1 MAEFTTDELIDCIR
15 HNIALLNDSGFDN
28 RVLLSPRRHAV
39 PGGLPLE
46 MCKGED
52 EAGPSSLHY
61 ELQKQFKQQKYSL
74 TKNDSQQMYQ
84 QISLISQAKFSEGA
98 VDNSTCSLSFAEY
111 AKFEAMECTFS
122 SKKFNILF
130 PAVYFGEKGHVLT
143 IYILNTATIDDLIGL
158 ACHVYSR
165 KSLNPSCES
174 PSLYDL
180 YLAEEDLSDF
190 DTDLPPQDRRRRVA
204 DCGFPYLA
212 IVKRSLVRRRSSQQS
227 RKQTVRIYLVDGR
240 CYTMDEVEG
249 ISLRQVFE
257 YALSRKDEDEQS
269 NSTEANLQLYEFF
282 RDVEYQLEPIDYP
295 GVALELDQSVS
306 SAGTLD
312 FLLIRKN
319 SSRGDFDISLAARKP
334 SDLLPLLH
342 KQSKSMDFS
351 RILGVD
357 DLQNTSVKEDSKVFS
372 TSINELVLQNPL
384 QTFPLETSFS
394 NCQNSS
400 TDDLITNQLTALL
413 HGGSILNEYS
423 VNKINRFKP
432 KTCLK
437 LVIRE
442 NCLELIQ
449 RGKIRKA
456 DTDRKIKRI
465 PWKLVASVEVSPN
478 SEKRVNALRLVR
490 ITFLSCVSTTLMQHI
505 LESEKTEKLTQ
516 GNLIYEG
523 SCWKILIIEAAA
535 HEAWQIGLKLNEQ
548 LNLWPSQ
555 VHLLYNYSLASN
567 LKPKIAAE
575 KAFGVEKV
583 FPSSASSFTISA
595 KSDKGLKKKLSSILS
610 RKRL

>member
-84 QISLISQAKFSEGA
+84 QIRKNLLAQLNGIERSGRLNKTALPFHQRPTECTLKFEPKNPEELFDGQKPFSLTSRLISQAKFSEGA

-478 SEKRVNALRLVR
+478 SEKRVNGM
-490 ITFLSCVSTTLMQHI
+490 IFLYL
-505 LESEKTEKLTQ
+505 L
-516 GNLIYEG
+516 
-523 SCWKILIIEAAA
+523 
-535 HEAWQIGLKLNEQ
+535 LK
-548 LNLWPSQ
+548 
-555 VHLLYNYSLASN
+555 V
-567 LKPKIAAE
+567 
-575 KAFGVEKV
+575 
-583 FPSSASSFTISA
+583 
-595 KSDKGLKKKLSSILS
+595 
-610 RKRL
+610 

>member
-61 ELQKQFKQQKYSL
+61 ELQKQFKQQKYSS

-84 QISLISQAKFSEGA
+84 QIRKNLLTQLNGIERSGRLFNKTALPFNQRPTECTLKFEPKNPEELFDGQKPLSLTSRLISQAKFSEGA
-98 VDNSTCSLSFAEY
+98 VDNPTCSLSFAEF

-165 KSLNPSCES
+165 KSLNPPCES

-204 DCGFPYLA
+204 DCGFPNLA

-227 RKQTVRIYLVDGR
+227 RKLTVRIYLVDGR

-257 YALSRKDEDEQS
+257 YALSRKNEDEQS
-269 NSTEANLQLYEFF
+269 NSTEANHQLHEFF

-319 SSRGDFDISLAARKP
+319 SSRGDFDISLATRKP

-351 RILGVD
+351 RMLGVD
-357 DLQNTSVKEDSKVFS
+357 DMQNTSVKEDSKIFS

-394 NCQNSS
+394 TCQNSS
-400 TDDLITNQLTALL
+400 TDDLITNQLTAIL
-413 HGGSILNEYS
+413 HGGSILNKYS
-423 VNKINRFKP
+423 VSKINRIKP

-437 LVIRE
+437 L
-442 NCLELIQ
+442 
-449 RGKIRKA
+449 G
-456 DTDRKIKRI
+456 
-465 PWKLVASVEVSPN
+465 
-478 SEKRVNALRLVR
+478 
-490 ITFLSCVSTTLMQHI
+490 
-505 LESEKTEKLTQ
+505 
-516 GNLIYEG
+516 
-523 SCWKILIIEAAA
+523 
-535 HEAWQIGLKLNEQ
+535 
-548 LNLWPSQ
+548 
-555 VHLLYNYSLASN
+555 
-567 LKPKIAAE
+567 
-575 KAFGVEKV
+575 
-583 FPSSASSFTISA
+583 
-595 KSDKGLKKKLSSILS
+595 
-610 RKRL
+610 

>member
-61 ELQKQFKQQKYSL
+61 ELQKQFKQQKHSS

-84 QISLISQAKFSEGA
+84 QIRKNLLTQLNGIERSGRLFNKTALPFHQRPTECTLKFEPKNPEELFDVQKPLSLTSRLISQAKFPEGA

-165 KSLNPSCES
+165 KSLNPPCES

-212 IVKRSLVRRRSSQQS
+212 IVKRSLIRRRSSQLS

-257 YALSRKDEDEQS
+257 YALSRKNEAEQT
-269 NSTEANLQLYEFF
+269 NSTEANHQLHEFF
-282 RDVEYQLEPIDYP
+282 RHVEYQLEPIDYP

-319 SSRGDFDISLAARKP
+319 SSRGDFDISLTTRKT

-351 RILGVD
+351 KMLGVD
-357 DLQNTSVKEDSKVFS
+357 DLQNTSVKEDSKIFS

-394 NCQNSS
+394 TCQNSS
-400 TDDLITNQLTALL
+400 TDDLITNQLTAIL
-413 HGGSILNEYS
+413 HGGSILNKYS
-423 VNKINRFKP
+423 VSKINRIKP

-449 RGKIRKA
+449 RGKVRKA
-456 DTDRKIKRI
+456 DSDRKIKRI
-465 PWKLVASVEVSPN
+465 PWKLIASVEVSPN

-490 ITFLSCVSTTLMQHI
+490 ITFLSCVSSTLMQHI

-516 GNLIYEG
+516 GTLIYEG

-535 HEAWQIGLKLNEQ
+535 HEAWQIAN
-548 LNLWPSQ
+548 N
-555 VHLLYNYSLASN
+555 
-567 LKPKIAAE
+567 
-575 KAFGVEKV
+575 
-583 FPSSASSFTISA
+583 
-595 KSDKGLKKKLSSILS
+595 
-610 RKRL
+610 

>member
-1 MAEFTTDELIDCIR
+1 MQ
-15 HNIALLNDSGFDN
+15 S
-28 RVLLSPRRHAV
+28 
-39 PGGLPLE
+39 
-46 MCKGED
+46 
-52 EAGPSSLHY
+52 
-61 ELQKQFKQQKYSL
+61 
-74 TKNDSQQMYQ
+74 
-84 QISLISQAKFSEGA
+84 FS
-98 VDNSTCSLSFAEY
+98 
-111 AKFEAMECTFS
+111 
-122 SKKFNILF
+122 
-130 PAVYFGEKGHVLT
+130 
-143 IYILNTATIDDLIGL
+143 
-158 ACHVYSR
+158 
-165 KSLNPSCES
+165 ES

-204 DCGFPYLA
+204 DCGFPNLA

-227 RKQTVRIYLVDGR
+227 RKLVVRIYLVDGR

-257 YALSRKDEDEQS
+257 YALSRKNEDEQS
-269 NSTEANLQLYEFF
+269 NSTEANQLHEFF

-319 SSRGDFDISLAARKP
+319 SSRGDFDISLATRKP

-351 RILGVD
+351 RMLGVD
-357 DLQNTSVKEDSKVFS
+357 DMQNISVKEDSKIFS
-372 TSINELVLQNPL
+372 TSINELGLQNPL

-394 NCQNSS
+394 TCQNSS
-400 TDDLITNQLTALL
+400 PDDLIANQLTNILS
-413 HGGSILNEYS
+413 GGPILNEYS

-432 KTCLK
+432 KTLLK

-449 RGKIRKA
+449 RGKFRKA
-456 DTDRKIKRI
+456 DTDRKIKRV

-490 ITFLSCVSTTLMQHI
+490 ITFLSCISSTLMQHI

-575 KAFGVEKV
+575 KAFGTEKQ
-583 FPSSASSFTISA
+583 FSSSASSFTISA